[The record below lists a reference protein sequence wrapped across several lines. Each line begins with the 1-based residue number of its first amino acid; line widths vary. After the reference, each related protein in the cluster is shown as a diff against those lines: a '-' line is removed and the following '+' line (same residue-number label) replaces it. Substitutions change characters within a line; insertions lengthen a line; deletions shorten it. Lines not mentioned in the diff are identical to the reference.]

1 MIENNLNLDFLRIKT
16 FPPNFVSKEYDW
28 CEYAV
33 HAWRKTSEAKE
44 YRSKNIHFEEC
55 GCLGLEDDEDVTEVE
70 DGEETTKEDDVN
82 PSFLDKSEAGITHS
96 MTLLDVNDKAEAPF
110 DEPEAPQH
118 NEPEPNEPET
128 PPFDEP
134 EHNTPS
140 DEAKAPDDAS
150 NDSDEANDEPRPN
163 PQDGA

>member
-1 MIENNLNLDFLRIKT
+1 MATAELAN
-16 FPPNFVSKEYDW
+16 
-28 CEYAV
+28 V
-33 HAWRKTSEAKE
+33 HAPGFALGPVCCSLLDTDEDGPWNNRKGSFQFDRMAVNEDILEIDLSIQSGPYGSCEFLVEWRKTSEAKE

-96 MTLLDVNDKAEAPF
+96 MTLLDVNDKVEVEAPF

-118 NEPEPNEPET
+118 NEPEPN
-128 PPFDEP
+128 
-134 EHNTPS
+134 
-140 DEAKAPDDAS
+140 AP
-150 NDSDEANDEPRPN
+150 N
-163 PQDGA
+163 